1 MTDQLRHTPIPVQTE
16 SQEAPPPQTVA
27 PLAALRR
34 RDLLG
39 WIAAVVVLGSGR
51 TAAPAASTTRL
62 RVGVASC
69 ADQHKPQPIWDAVLA
84 EQPDFFVF
92 AGDNVYASEQPF
104 DVTTLRAAYM
114 ELAAKPNFERVRTA
128 VPHLAVWDDHD
139 YGVNDGGAEF
149 PHKQASKDEFVRF
162 WQLAADDPRRTR
174 EGLYHAQALTVG
186 THRVQIIGLDLR
198 WFRSPW
204 RPTDE
209 RGAAGKERYL
219 PDADPAKTM
228 LGDTQWRWLEA
239 QLREP
244 ADVRLLV
251 SSIQCVVE
259 GHGWERW
266 GNLPRERDRLYRM
279 LRDTG
284 AHGVLILSGDRHIGG
299 IYREANANLP
309 YPVYELT
316 SSGVTHP
323 WATAAEAGPNRLG
336 PLVTVQHYG
345 LVDIDFAAR
354 TVTLALRDVN
364 NRSVHQ
370 HVIAFDE
377 LGVV

>member
-1 MTDQLRHTPIPVQTE
+1 MTDQRRHTPSAVHGDPL
-16 SQEAPPPQTVA
+16 EAPTPHTRALWPDGMACRHQR
-27 PLAALRR
+27 AALRR

-39 WIAAVVVLGSGR
+39 WVVTAVLLGGGRAAS
-51 TAAPAASTTRL
+51 PAASAARL

-69 ADQHKPQPIWDAVLA
+69 ADQRQPQPLWDAVLA

-104 DVTTLRAAYM
+104 DVATLHAAYR
-114 ELAAKPNFERVRTA
+114 ELAAKSNFARLRTT

-149 PHKQASKDEFVRF
+149 PHKHAAKAACLRF
-162 WQLAADDPRRTR
+162 WQLAADDPCRTR
-174 EGLYHAQALTVG
+174 DGLYHAQVLTVG
-186 THRVQIIGLDLR
+186 TRHVQVIGLDLR

-204 RPTDE
+204 LPTDQ

-219 PDADPAKTM
+219 PDADPTKTM
-228 LGDTQWRWLEA
+228 LGAAQWRWLEA
-239 QLREP
+239 QLRTP

-266 GNLPRERDRLYRM
+266 GNLPAERDRLYRV
-279 LRDTG
+279 LRETG
-284 AHGVLILSGDRHIGG
+284 TRGVLILSGDRHIGG
-299 IYREANANLP
+299 IYREAHASVP

-323 WATAAEAGPNRLG
+323 W
-336 PLVTVQHYG
+336 
-345 LVDIDFAAR
+345 
-354 TVTLALRDVN
+354 
-364 NRSVHQ
+364 
-370 HVIAFDE
+370 
-377 LGVV
+377 

>member
-1 MTDQLRHTPIPVQTE
+1 
-16 SQEAPPPQTVA
+16 
-27 PLAALRR
+27 
-34 RDLLG
+34 
-39 WIAAVVVLGSGR
+39 
-51 TAAPAASTTRL
+51 
-62 RVGVASC
+62 
-69 ADQHKPQPIWDAVLA
+69 
-84 EQPDFFVF
+84 
-92 AGDNVYASEQPF
+92 
-104 DVTTLRAAYM
+104 
-114 ELAAKPNFERVRTA
+114 
-128 VPHLAVWDDHD
+128 
-139 YGVNDGGAEF
+139 
-149 PHKQASKDEFVRF
+149 
-162 WQLAADDPRRTR
+162 
-174 EGLYHAQALTVG
+174 
-186 THRVQIIGLDLR
+186 
-198 WFRSPW
+198 
-204 RPTDE
+204 
-209 RGAAGKERYL
+209 
-219 PDADPAKTM
+219 M

-239 QLREP
+239 QLRAP

-299 IYREANANLP
+299 IYREANATLP

-345 LVDIDFAAR
+345 LVDIDVAAR
-354 TVTLALRDVN
+354 TVTLALRDVH
-364 NRSVHQ
+364 NRSLHQ

-377 LGVV
+377 LGVA